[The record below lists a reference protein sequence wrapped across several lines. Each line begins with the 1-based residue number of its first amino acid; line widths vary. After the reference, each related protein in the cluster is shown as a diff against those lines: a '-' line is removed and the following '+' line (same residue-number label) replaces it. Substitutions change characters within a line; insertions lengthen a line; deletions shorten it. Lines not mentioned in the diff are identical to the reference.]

1 MYIDV
6 VSISIL
12 ILIGIGLSWGVKY
25 FQFRSGVSYKD
36 PTQIEVYNLT
46 AYGLQ
51 YQNGSNG
58 FPKNPSIIQVI
69 RAAYKA
75 LASIYHPDKN
85 SDPEAST
92 RMKDINEAW
101 SVISDPLTRANQ
113 DTQRNSKTADDTLF
127 EEEESEFSQ
136 EELEED
142 WKFAKSFYP
151 EIETNESRLKRINWR
166 LAFAYKAFLLES
178 KGYTDAD
185 LICSN
190 FENEFLST
198 YFGKS
203 EKLIDLAKELIF
215 KYKFHDLL
223 KDLNKTVRVLGEG
236 SDQIILDRFNEKIKQ
251 KIGRTIEKNSAFA
264 ILRKEGYSVEKV
276 INEL

>member
-1 MYIDV
+1 MSFDPSKDYYQ
-6 VSISIL
+6 IL
-12 ILIGIGLSWGVKY
+12 GVI
-25 FQFRSGVSYKD
+25 
-36 PTQIEVYNLT
+36 PTAE
-46 AYGLQ
+46 
-51 YQNGSNG
+51 
-58 FPKNPSIIQVI
+58 IQVI

-75 LASIYHPDKN
+75 LALIYHPDKN

-101 SVISDPLTRANQ
+101 SVISDPLTRADY

-203 EKLIDLAKELIF
+203 DKLIGLAKELTF

-223 KDLNKTVRVLGEG
+223 KDLNKTVRILGEG

-264 ILRKEGYSVEKV
+264 ILRKEGYSVEKNLFRGYIV
-276 INEL
+276 RNPAKNKQHKLESDEELILFAAEAAANARS

>member
-1 MYIDV
+1 MSFDPSKDYYQ
-6 VSISIL
+6 IL
-12 ILIGIGLSWGVKY
+12 GVI
-25 FQFRSGVSYKD
+25 
-36 PTQIEVYNLT
+36 PTAE
-46 AYGLQ
+46 
-51 YQNGSNG
+51 
-58 FPKNPSIIQVI
+58 IQVI

-101 SVISDPLTRANQ
+101 SVISDPLTRADY

-127 EEEESEFSQ
+127 EEEESGFSQ
-136 EELEED
+136 KELEED

-178 KGYTDAD
+178 KRYTDAN

-215 KYKFHDLL
+215 KYRFHDLL
-223 KDLNKTVRVLGEG
+223 KDLNKTVRILGEG
-236 SDQIILDRFNEKIKQ
+236 SEQIIIDKFKSKISH
-251 KIGRTIEKNSAFA
+251 KIGMSSDRNGAFS
-264 ILRKEGYSVEKV
+264 ILRKYGYSVETNLFRGYIIRSQEKNIQQKV
-276 INEL
+276 ENDEELILFAAEVAANARS

>member
-1 MYIDV
+1 MSFDPSKDYYQ
-6 VSISIL
+6 IL
-12 ILIGIGLSWGVKY
+12 GVI
-25 FQFRSGVSYKD
+25 
-36 PTQIEVYNLT
+36 PTAE
-46 AYGLQ
+46 
-51 YQNGSNG
+51 
-58 FPKNPSIIQVI
+58 IQVI

-203 EKLIDLAKELIF
+203 DKLIGLAKELTF

-223 KDLNKTVRVLGEG
+223 KDLNKTVRILGEG